1 MDYSKRELADRL
13 AAEYALGTLRGGA
26 RRRLQQLLPAHP
38 ALAAAVRSWEAR
50 MQTLAAPLP
59 EMAPSPR
66 VWQQVQA
73 TLFTPAGA
81 PQRWW
86 QGLAVWRGLSAV
98 AVAATLALAVVVV
111 QPPPVQPPLVVVL
124 NGTPDGAALV
134 SAGFVASISADG
146 RALVL
151 KPLGTAQVADGRA
164 LELWAVPSG
173 AAPRSLGLVSAQGA
187 TTVLRN
193 EILKGAQAL
202 AVSLEPA
209 GGSPTGAPTGP
220 IVSVGSI

>member
-38 ALAAAVRSWEAR
+38 ALAAAVRDWETR
-50 MQTLAAPLP
+50 MQALAAPLP

-73 TLFTPAGA
+73 ALFKPAEA
-81 PQRWW
+81 PPRWW
-86 QGLAVWRGLSAV
+86 QRLTVWRGLSAA
-98 AVAATLALAVVVV
+98 AVAATLAMAAVLM
-111 QPPPVQPPLVVVL
+111 QPPPVQAPLVVVL

-134 SAGFVASISADG
+134 SAGFVASVSADG
-146 RALVL
+146 RALVF
-151 KPLGTAQVADGRA
+151 KPLGRAQVADGRT

-187 TTVLRN
+187 TTVVRN

>member
-1 MDYSKRELADRL
+1 MDYSKPELADRL

-38 ALAAAVRSWEAR
+38 TLAAAVRGWEAR
-50 MQTLAAPLP
+50 VHALATPLP
-59 EMAPSPR
+59 ALAPSPR
-66 VWQQVQA
+66 VWQQLQA
-73 TLFTPAGA
+73 RLFGA
-81 PQRWW
+81 AEAPRRFWQR
-86 QGLAVWRGLSAV
+86 LAWWRGLSAL
-98 AVAATLALAVVVV
+98 AATACVALAVLLL

-124 NGTPDGAALV
+124 NGTPEGAALV
-134 SAGFVASISADG
+134 SAGFVASVSADG

-164 LELWAVPSG
+164 LELWVVPATS
-173 AAPRSLGLVSAQGA
+173 APRSLGLVSAQGA

-193 EILKGAQAL
+193 ELLKGAQAL

>member
-38 ALAAAVRSWEAR
+38 TLAAAVRAWEAR
-50 MQTLAAPLP
+50 VHTLATPLP
-59 EMAPSPR
+59 AVAPSPR
-66 VWQQVQA
+66 VWQQLQA
-73 TLFTPAGA
+73 RLFSAAEA
-81 PQRWW
+81 PRRWW
-86 QGLAVWRGLSAV
+86 QALALWQSLSGATALATLVLAVL
-98 AVAATLALAVVVV
+98 LV
-111 QPPPVQPPLVVVL
+111 QPPPAQPPIVVVL

-134 SAGFVASISADG
+134 SAGFVASVSADG

-151 KPLGTAQVADGRA
+151 KPLGTAQVAAGRA
-164 LELWAVPSG
+164 LELWAVPPQ
-173 AAPRSLGLVSAQGA
+173 AAPRSLGLVSPERA
-187 TTVLRN
+187 TTLLRN
-193 EILKGAQAL
+193 DVLKGAQAL